1 AGKVSVKDKGISA
14 AKLADNAVTE
24 DKIADALLTEL
35 KAKSREKVK
44 AGAGIKVS
52 PTTVAADKD
61 NQEFTVSLSDAVKT
75 KLDNLAT
82 NPNATYLNKTGSNIG
97 NDTAKA
103 TFGQNV
109 GKASITGNG
118 TQLVQE
124 KAVKSYVD
132 GKAVQLG
139 NQITNVSKTLK
150 EEVAIVENSGLT
162 LDTTA
167 ATTTKGA
174 IYTLGLDAA
183 KVKEVAGTTTL
194 PADLAAKANKDA
206 SNLTDPAD
214 VGKWKEKLG
223 IDGLATNSNIASKLE
238 ANDII
243 STDKTIG
250 IDTKTTAGKVDLK
263 VNLDGTTLAKNSKGA
278 IGLVDNAV
286 TTAKIL
292 NAAVTKEK
300 LGTDVTTVLNKVGVG
315 KVEAGNQNTVT
326 GGAVKTYVDGKAT
339 ELTTQITNVGKTSKE
354 EVAIVENSGLTLTK
368 TNATTEKGAKY
379 TLGLDAAKVK
389 EVAGTTHLATDYL
402 KADGSNIANNK
413 ATLGQNV
420 GKDTIDGKT
429 TELVQEKAVKTY
441 VDTALEKVG
450 KAKDGKDGY
459 IGVDGKDGKNGVGI
473 DGKDGITVK
482 GKDGKNGVTIK
493 GEDGVNG
500 TNGVI
505 GLNGHDGIDG
515 KPAKDVSADIK
526 VVNGKA
532 GVNGKDGESLTRVI
546 YQDETGTTHTVA
558 TLDDGFILAT
568 DNGKQAVKLNDTLNI
583 KGGVTETAK
592 LSDNNIGVVNNGTDG
607 LAVKLAKDLT

>member
-1 AGKVSVKDKGISA
+1 
-14 AKLADNAVTE
+14 
-24 DKIADALLTEL
+24 
-35 KAKSREKVK
+35 
-44 AGAGIKVS
+44 
-52 PTTVAADKD
+52 
-61 NQEFTVSLSDAVKT
+61 
-75 KLDNLAT
+75 
-82 NPNATYLNKTGSNIG
+82 
-97 NDTAKA
+97 
-103 TFGQNV
+103 
-109 GKASITGNG
+109 
-118 TQLVQE
+118 

-515 KPAKDVSADIK
+515 KP
-526 VVNGKA
+526 
-532 GVNGKDGESLTRVI
+532 
-546 YQDETGTTHTVA
+546 
-558 TLDDGFILAT
+558 
-568 DNGKQAVKLNDTLNI
+568 
-583 KGGVTETAK
+583 
-592 LSDNNIGVVNNGTDG
+592 
-607 LAVKLAKDLT
+607 